1 MIFTLVGG
9 GAGCE
14 PASGAA
20 AAAVGPLL
28 LGRAEDGIG
37 TWRAEQQSKYLAVE
51 SSRSCRGPS
60 PAEARGC

>member
-1 MIFTLVGG
+1 MCDFYKSV
-9 GAGCE
+9 CE
-14 PASGAA
+14 PASGAAA

-51 SSRSCRGPS
+51 SSRELQRTLSG
-60 PAEARGC
+60 